1 MLRVIIASCVLAL
14 SGFVSL
20 ANAASYPDFTDL
32 IQESSPAVVKINT
45 VSRVQT
51 QSGFNLEGIPP
62 QFRDYFEQFQQPEG
76 NSSGIG
82 SGFIISED
90 GYIVTNHHVVDGA
103 TSVTVR
109 LDDRREYAAEIV
121 GSDVRS
127 DVALLKIEESKLPTV
142 EFADSNDIEVGD
154 WVLAIGSPFDLD
166 YSASAGIVSAIGRSL
181 PNGSGQNYVPFIQT
195 DVAINP
201 GNSGGPLFNMDGQVV
216 GINSQILSRSGGFMG
231 LSFAV
236 PVSVATD
243 VIEQLQNQGTVSRGW
258 LGVSIQEV
266 SVDLAKSFGMSKPQG
281 ALVSQVFS
289 GSPADE
295 AGLRPGDVIL
305 EFDGNNIE
313 YSHDL
318 PHVVGLISPGSKADA
333 KIFRERT
340 DRTLEVT
347 VGELTEDGSTRR
359 TSSRLPETDS
369 SDDSTL
375 GLVLTSPDARTLS
388 SMGLSGGLE
397 VVDVAENSAAAKAGL
412 APGDVIVQ
420 LNFEN
425 ISTQRDF
432 DSVVED
438 IPNGTVVPILFYR
451 QGNSIFRTIE
461 VDD

>member
-1 MLRVIIASCVLAL
+1 MLRVLVAFCVLAL
-14 SGFVSL
+14 SGAVST

-45 VSRVQT
+45 VSTVAT

-62 QFRDYFEQFQQPEG
+62 QFRDYFEQFQQPER

-90 GYIVTNHHVVDGA
+90 GYVVTNHHVIDGA

-109 LDDRREYAAEIV
+109 LDDRREYIAEIV

-127 DVALLKIEESKLPTV
+127 DVALLKIDEENLPTV

-201 GNSGGPLFNMDGQVV
+201 GNSGGPLFDMDGKVV

-236 PVSVATD
+236 PVSVAKD
-243 VIEQLQNQGTVSRGW
+243 VIDQLQSQGTVSRGW

-305 EFDGNNIE
+305 EFDGNEIE
-313 YSHDL
+313 YSYDL
-318 PHVVGLISPGSKADA
+318 PHAVGLISPGSKVDA
-333 KIFRERT
+333 KIFRERRN
-340 DRTLEVT
+340 RTLDVT
-347 VGELTEDGSTRR
+347 VGELAEDGNTRR
-359 TSSRLPETDS
+359 ASSSLPETAPN
-369 SDDSTL
+369 DDDTL
-375 GLVLTSPDARTLS
+375 GLVLTEPSRRTLS
-388 SMGLSGGLE
+388 SAGVSGGVEVLE
-397 VVDVAENSAAAKAGL
+397 VAENSAAAKAGL
-412 APGDVIVQ
+412 VAGDIIVQ
-420 LNFEN
+420 LNFEDV
-425 ISTQRDF
+425 SSARDF
-432 DSVVED
+432 DSVVRD
-438 IPNGTVVPILFYR
+438 IPSGSVVPILFYR